1 MAKSDD
7 DVDLTDEQAS
17 EVMKLRNE
25 HQSAIGFRVENADV
39 WFGCHVC
46 NYLASLCL
54 EAAARKQPRLR
65 RRAAAGRRD
74 SLTAFQSYLER
85 PAQAEDVINELA
97 KTVTVPGYLLEVVRE
112 DFASL
117 RA

>member
-1 MAKSDD
+1 MAKID
-7 DVDLTDEQAS
+7 DVGLTDEQAS
-17 EVMKLRNE
+17 EVMKLRNQ
-25 HQSAIGFRVENADV
+25 HQSAIGFRVDDADV

-65 RRAAAGRRD
+65 SQSAAARRD
-74 SLTAFQSYLER
+74 SLTAFQSYLQR
-85 PAQAEDVINELA
+85 PAEAEDIIKELS
-97 KTVTVPGYLLEVVRE
+97 KTVTVPGYLLEVVRN